1 MKIFKVSF
9 TEVLRYE
16 TRVAAHNKEDAENLA
31 LERYNEDMLKWH
43 DNSLEEFCAEE
54 EGAA

>member
-9 TEVLRYE
+9 TETLRYE
-16 TRVAAHNKEDAENLA
+16 TRVAAFDKEDAENLA
-31 LERYNEDMLKWH
+31 LERYNEDMLKWRET
-43 DNSLEEFCAEE
+43 SLGEFHAEE